1 MPRNGSKPTPKDLI
15 AELAAREDGVTRVD
29 GHVSGIAGPAR
40 GAAAL
45 VPNPPVCCEFSH
57 LFPRAEPVAAF
68 RVCAGGSLKTKLEE
82 WKVPYSYTSDSRN
95 LLQRHFRKVTAGSW
109 FEGGAVIVPTQVAES
124 VERTWGLEQKQPHP
138 KWGGVVW
145 SSRSHAACE

>member
-1 MPRNGSKPTPKDLI
+1 MQRNGSKPTPKDLI
-15 AELAAREDGVTRVD
+15 AELAAREDGVARVH
-29 GHVSGIAGPAR
+29 GHISGIAGPAR

-45 VPNPPVCCEFSH
+45 VPNPQVCCEICFT
-57 LFPRAEPVAAF
+57 FVPARAEPVAAF
-68 RVCAGGSLKTKLEE
+68 RVCAGGSLKTKIEE
-82 WKVPYSYTSDSRN
+82 WKVPYSYTSGPRN

-109 FEGGAVIVPTQVAES
+109 FEGGAVIVLKPVAES

-145 SSRSHAACE
+145 HA